1 MVGMHPH
8 PGEEVLST
16 PDTRWRTGFAV
27 AAIVTATACQS
38 PAGTA
43 AAAPPEIDAAAIA
56 GQFSSVIWPAT
67 VDYHY
72 HRAQNGPENLR
83 WLATVDGS
91 LDRAGYTAL
100 RQAVSDLGE
109 VATGPGT
116 SGGVEDLR
124 LGTVS
129 VAAATDTEA
138 TVAACY
144 TFTALSYTIESGWDA
159 IRTPAAAQ
167 ADFSL
172 VHNAATDTWRLHAIT
187 GQHPVSGC

>member
-1 MVGMHPH
+1 M
-8 PGEEVLST
+8 T
-16 PDTRWRTGFAV
+16 PNALGRRAV
-27 AAIVTATACQS
+27 ALTVALAAALLVD
-38 PAGTA
+38 PAPVH
-43 AAAPPEIDAAAIA
+43 AAPPAVDTAAIA

-67 VDYHY
+67 VAYHY
-72 HRAQNGPENLR
+72 HPAQNGPESVR
-83 WLATVDGS
+83 FKDIRDDS
-91 LDRAGYTAL
+91 LDPAGFMAL
-100 RQAVSDLGE
+100 REAVFDLGE
-109 VATGPGT
+109 IGAGPGT

-129 VAAATDTEA
+129 ATAATDTEA

-172 VHNAATDTWRLHAIT
+172 VHDAPTDTWRVHAIT
-187 GQHPVSGC
+187 GQHPVPAC